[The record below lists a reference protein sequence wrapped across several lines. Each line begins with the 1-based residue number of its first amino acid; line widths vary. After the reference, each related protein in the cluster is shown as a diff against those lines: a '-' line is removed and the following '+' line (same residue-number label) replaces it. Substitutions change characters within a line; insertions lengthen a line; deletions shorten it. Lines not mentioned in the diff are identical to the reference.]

1 MLKYFFWVVIPKKKC
16 HYITEMI
23 QRNKSTIVASI
34 GKLYA
39 KVNDYAQDNY
49 YTKDAGLENSQWYG
63 RGASILGL
71 QGRVLT
77 EDYNRAYGGIDPQG
91 LPLRQRQS
99 GKKANPGRDITLSA
113 PKSVS
118 LLSLVKEDKKVVE
131 AHQQIDNSLLN
142 HLIEIN

>member
-1 MLKYFFWVVIPKKKC
+1 M
-16 HYITEMI
+16 
-23 QRNKSTIVASI
+23 VASI

-91 LPLRQRQS
+91 LLLRQRQS

-131 AHQQIDNSLLN
+131 AHQ
-142 HLIEIN
+142 